1 MPNPQTLTV
10 KIYSS
15 EAVVYQGQLKSLTSV
30 NESGKFD
37 VLPLHSNF
45 ISIIKDLL
53 ILEELSG
60 KTKEIPI
67 KIAVLKVHENA
78 VSVFVGIEGLV

>member
-1 MPNPQTLTV
+1 MQNTQTLTI

-15 EAVVYQGQLKSLTSV
+15 VGISYQGQLKSLTSV
-30 NESGKFD
+30 NEKGKFD

-45 ISIIKDLL
+45 ISIIKDTL

-60 KTKEIPI
+60 KIREIPV
-67 KIAVLKVHENA
+67 KTAVLKVRENL
-78 VSVFVGIEGLV
+78 VSVFIGIEGLG